1 MIISSS
7 NKREVNISKLIEDEI
22 IMTFKPILNK
32 VGLDLENNKK
42 NTLSVEHIVSQII
55 NYE

>member
-1 MIISSS
+1 MLSAIIK
-7 NKREVNISKLIEDEI
+7 NCPDD
-22 IMTFKPILNK
+22 FKPILNK